1 MLITKSITI
10 NGKNAI
16 IGKKCS
22 MQSHIINYKLTN
34 DKYNINLDVSYN
46 LYYMGNQMIFYSYI
60 GKLYNK
66 NNQFI
71 DNFEIKSLNIGYVN
85 EILVEKNKAQFTLYF
100 HNYKL
105 NKLYEQ
111 NIKELE
117 KEILDWILT
126 DNIKKLYTLAHQD
139 YIREFGL

>member
-46 LYYMGNQMIFYSYI
+46 LYYMGNQMIFIPILANYI
-60 GKLYNK
+60 
-66 NNQFI
+66 
-71 DNFEIKSLNIGYVN
+71 IKTINS
-85 EILVEKNKAQFTLYF
+85 
-100 HNYKL
+100 
-105 NKLYEQ
+105 
-111 NIKELE
+111 
-117 KEILDWILT
+117 
-126 DNIKKLYTLAHQD
+126 
-139 YIREFGL
+139 